1 MRADAFNWHIYPVRT
16 KMIGMQQ
23 VPISHVRDLD
33 EIKSKNILE
42 EKSSLQVYYEDMGEW
57 ESVIAY

>member
-42 EKSSLQVYYEDMGEW
+42 EKSSLQVYYEDMGE
-57 ESVIAY
+57 